1 VFQIIEN
8 YDHLKKHAKLV
19 WRHFIDTPDTTPIRQ
34 NKPKMPMF
42 AVDYPILAKC
52 IVTNGNYMPYS
63 QRVQQECFSVVF
75 CSKQEA
81 KRIVYPKTNK
91 NRSTALLRVDPFIF
105 AHNESDIDSY
115 VEESFKLN
123 AERVDRTSDTQR
135 QIMTIFRAYVGEMAA
150 DAYPCLI
157 KNRRHYSGAR
167 MVLSF
172 HVVTRPAAKSL
183 VYYGKHSRIGWAL
196 NKPTAYSPPTVH
208 GQLKNGEYRFRI
220 SYEYPIPTITISA
233 DLSKGRVMRF
243 KQNVE
248 KLIHDG
254 ELSKIDNINKDIANR
269 MDIEYNINGNTFT
282 TNQLIEVAKM
292 AVDTFCTWRSTYRH
306 ELGVGEQML
315 DEDLSERTTPESGT
329 TANPSRLY
337 ISASRCY
344 ELHPEEPDAV
354 EPDAVDDSRVYSEG
368 GRTNDTPADLAEET
382 ADRAKKRKQ
391 NMGFS
396 AVGLIQ
402 TRETEVE

>member
-1 VFQIIEN
+1 
-8 YDHLKKHAKLV
+8 
-19 WRHFIDTPDTTPIRQ
+19 
-34 NKPKMPMF
+34 
-42 AVDYPILAKC
+42 
-52 IVTNGNYMPYS
+52 
-63 QRVQQECFSVVF
+63 
-75 CSKQEA
+75 
-81 KRIVYPKTNK
+81 
-91 NRSTALLRVDPFIF
+91 
-105 AHNESDIDSY
+105 
-115 VEESFKLN
+115 
-123 AERVDRTSDTQR
+123 
-135 QIMTIFRAYVGEMAA
+135 
-150 DAYPCLI
+150 
-157 KNRRHYSGAR
+157 
-167 MVLSF
+167 
-172 HVVTRPAAKSL
+172 
-183 VYYGKHSRIGWAL
+183 
-196 NKPTAYSPPTVH
+196 
-208 GQLKNGEYRFRI
+208 
-220 SYEYPIPTITISA
+220 
-233 DLSKGRVMRF
+233 MRF

-337 ISASRCY
+337 ISATGTRYTVDPRTGRCY